1 MNRRNFIDGLP
12 ASYDY
17 NYVVKTEKQCRLCS
31 KTITM
36 DEIESNLVICTEN
49 FDFLHKPCMKS
60 KEIEAVY
67 SKPKDP
73 TSMIRIV
80 RRKEDEPRAV

>member
-17 NYVVKTEKQCRLCS
+17 NYIIKTEKQCRICS
-31 KTITM
+31 KKVTAG
-36 DEIESNLVICTEN
+36 DIEENTLICTEN
-49 FDFLHKPCMKS
+49 FDFLHKSCLES
-60 KEIEAVY
+60 KNLLAVY

-80 RRKEDEPRAV
+80 KKKEDEPRAV

>member
-1 MNRRNFIDGLP
+1 MNRKNFIDGLP

-17 NYVVKTEKQCRLCS
+17 NYIIKTEKQCSICS
-31 KTITM
+31 KKITTQ
-36 DEIESNLVICTEN
+36 DIENSILLCTEN
-49 FDFLHKPCMKS
+49 FDFLHKSCLDS
-60 KEIEAVY
+60 KNLLAVY

-80 RRKEDEPRAV
+80 KKREDESRAV

>member
-31 KTITM
+31 KTLTLE
-36 DEIESNLVICTEN
+36 EIESNKVLCSEN
-49 FDFLHKPCMKS
+49 FDFLHKSCIESMGL
-60 KEIEAVY
+60 EAVY

-73 TSMIRIV
+73 TSMIRIL
-80 RRKEDEPRAV
+80 RGKENESRTV